1 MLDKKEREFLTMKM
15 RRDTKT
21 GIVGLLGCAFF
32 LFASQSIKQPAKL
45 LEPGPRLFPY
55 VAIILIAISSIAL
68 IIKGVKERT
77 IDEKPYFPKGGILKI
92 SKSYLMLVIY
102 AITMTWLGFLITT
115 PFATLAFI
123 YDLKG
128 NSKVK
133 LVPSIVIAVLVTAGL
148 YAMFVF
154 GFQVKLPAGSLFD

>member
-1 MLDKKEREFLTMKM
+1 
-15 RRDTKT
+15 
-21 GIVGLLGCAFF
+21 
-32 LFASQSIKQPAKL
+32 
-45 LEPGPRLFPY
+45 
-55 VAIILIAISSIAL
+55 
-68 IIKGVKERT
+68 
-77 IDEKPYFPKGGILKI
+77 
-92 SKSYLMLVIY
+92 
-102 AITMTWLGFLITT
+102 MTWLGFLITT

>member
-1 MLDKKEREFLTMKM
+1 MLFR
-15 RRDTKT
+15 
-21 GIVGLLGCAFF
+21 
-32 LFASQSIKQPAKL
+32 S
-45 LEPGPRLFPY
+45 
-55 VAIILIAISSIAL
+55 IAISSIAL

-92 SKSYLMLVIY
+92 SKSYLMLVVY
-102 AITMTWLGFLITT
+102 AIAMTWLGFLITT

>member
-1 MLDKKEREFLTMKM
+1 MNM

-21 GIVGLLGCAFF
+21 GIVGLIGCVFF

-55 VAIILIAISSIAL
+55 VAIILIAMSSVAL
-68 IIKGVKERT
+68 IVKGLKERN
-77 IDEKPYFPKGGILKI
+77 IEEKPYFPKGGVRKI
-92 SKSYLMLVIY
+92 SRSYLMLVVY
-102 AITMTWLGFLITT
+102 AVAMTWLGFLITT
-115 PFATLAFI
+115 PFATVAFI

-133 LVPSIVIAVLVTAGL
+133 LVPSVIIAVLVTAGL
-148 YAMFVF
+148 YAMFVW
-154 GFQVKLPAGSLFD
+154 GFQVKLPAGILFE